1 MNALARP
8 QAAVQ
13 ARVGRVG
20 GRARPS
26 LAGKRAGAFGNAR
39 PSTRKAGLDRAQARA
54 DRSVVAMAGKEGEPG
69 NMSYLKVYL
78 STAPVVSTV
87 FFFVLAAAVIEVN
100 RFFPDALTAAFLSH

>member
-1 MNALARP
+1 ME
-8 QAAVQ
+8 
-13 ARVGRVG
+13 
-20 GRARPS
+20 
-26 LAGKRAGAFGNAR
+26 
-39 PSTRKAGLDRAQARA
+39 RAQARA
-54 DRSVVAMAGKEGEPG
+54 NRNRNVVAMAGKEGEPG